1 MGASLVAWAA
11 VNVLPSLGRNHASR
25 VALLLMA
32 NTAKDNDPEPWYQA
46 GWEPIAKALGLAGSE
61 RDQRDRVAKICGQ
74 LEEIGA
80 IRMLQAAAPGR
91 SVKYGFNL
99 TRLRLVHNSDQQSTE
114 SVDNSDMK
122 RADAR
127 S

>member
-1 MGASLVAWAA
+1 MGASLVAMAT

-25 VALLLMA
+25 TALLIMV

-46 GWEPIAKALGLAGSE
+46 GWEPIARALGLAGSD
-61 RDQRDRVAKICGQ
+61 RDRRDRVGKIMGQ
-74 LEEIGA
+74 LEEVGA

-99 TRLRLVHNSDQQSTE
+99 TRLRLVHNSDQPSTE
-114 SVDNSDMK
+114 PVDNSDMK
-122 RADAR
+122 SVDAR